1 MSDLVFPPKTFF
13 LTYKIDLA
21 HFCSNS
27 YDKVHK
33 MSLFLE
39 GSVGTLVRTC
49 GMFAAIVVVCGV
61 ILWLLAN
68 INVCIQLHYYACCKC
83 TVWLPCVVARVPTH
97 FYQ

>member
-1 MSDLVFPPKTFF
+1 MFNKELNDPLQTCFKISVKHSTLCNNLCMIWFFHQKLFF

-39 GSVGTLVRTC
+39 GSVDVH
-49 GMFAAIVVVCGV
+49 
-61 ILWLLAN
+61 W
-68 INVCIQLHYYACCKC
+68 
-83 TVWLPCVVARVPTH
+83 
-97 FYQ
+97 